1 MSRVPVTNL
10 DLRPAYREAY
20 GSIPTSD
27 RSRIRDLDD
36 DISNPLKALEMREL
50 QEEENWIKN
59 LKMQRDKVI
68 STQIEEF
75 RKEIET
81 RDYRIRALEEEL
93 LRLKGSAGELI
104 KLQAALEKSET
115 QLRIRDK
122 DLTLQADSFKKQL
135 KEVQI
140 AMEEMRNAARQDSE
154 QYLREVQK

>member
-1 MSRVPVTNL
+1 MPVTNL

-36 DISNPLKALEMREL
+36 DVSNPLKALEMREL

>member
-1 MSRVPVTNL
+1 MPVTNL
-10 DLRPAYREAY
+10 DLRPAYREPY

-27 RSRIRDLDD
+27 RSRVRDLEE

-59 LKMQRDKVI
+59 LKMQRDKV
-68 STQIEEF
+68 SCTQIEEF

-93 LRLKGSAGELI
+93 LRLKGSASELI
-104 KLQAALEKSET
+104 KLQAALDKSET

-122 DLTLQADSFKKQL
+122 DLTLQADNFKKQIKDL
-135 KEVQI
+135 QI
-140 AMEEMRNAARQDSE
+140 AMDDMRAAARQDSE
-154 QYLREVQK
+154 QYSRELQK

>member
-36 DISNPLKALEMREL
+36 DVSNPLKALEMREL

>member
-1 MSRVPVTNL
+1 MSRIPIANL

-27 RSRIRDLDD
+27 RSRHRDLDD
-36 DISNPLKALEMREL
+36 DVSNPLKALEMREL

-59 LKMQRDKVI
+59 LKMQRDKVV

-93 LRLKGSAGELI
+93 LRLKGSAGEII
-104 KLQAALEKSET
+104 KLQAALEKSDT

-122 DLTLQADSFKKQL
+122 DLTLQADNFKKQL
-135 KEVQI
+135 KDLQI
-140 AMEEMRNAARQDSE
+140 AMEEMRVAARQDSE

>member
-1 MSRVPVTNL
+1 VPVTNL

-36 DISNPLKALEMREL
+36 DVSNPLKALEMREL